1 MTYFSLLFLCR
12 YVDDAVGIW
21 SHAWGSDPALGPV
34 ILQCAYDWAVDDSR
48 SKPFIRLEFA
58 SPFVIDELIGGE
70 LAYDAD
76 DEGGQSE
83 EGTDDEDH
91 YDASGWEDRR
101 RRTQR
106 LRHRRGLQPTLPFTV
121 EKEVWIEL
129 EQYGD
134 VKVRA

>member
-106 LRHRRGLQPTLPFTV
+106 LRHRRKKKGKREET
-121 EKEVWIEL
+121 EEGRKRKKK
-129 EQYGD
+129 G
-134 VKVRA
+134 KKASSRSSK

>member
-1 MTYFSLLFLCR
+1 M
-12 YVDDAVGIW
+12 DDAVGIW

-70 LAYDAD
+70 LAYDAE

-83 EGTDDEDH
+83 EGTDDENDH

-101 RRTQR
+101 RRTRR